1 MKKIIKKVLDR
12 HQDSQGN
19 MASESFR
26 DMLAVEIA
34 CNIAEEAKE
43 NRLTIQMWKGYRPEN
58 ENQMEFIKDEVLNDE
73 FGTLRH
79 RVGIVEKEIQEIG
92 GNISR

>member
-12 HQDSQGN
+12 HQNSQGN

-43 NRLTIQMWKGYRPEN
+43 NRLTIQMWKGYKQPVDV
-58 ENQMEFIKDEVLNDE
+58 NQMELFEDKNADKV
-73 FGTLRH
+73 
-79 RVGIVEKEIQEIG
+79 
-92 GNISR
+92 

>member
-12 HQDSQGN
+12 HQNSQGN

-43 NRLTIQMWKGYRPEN
+43 NRLTIQMWKGYKPEN
-58 ENQMEFIKDEVLNDE
+58 ENQMELFEDK
-73 FGTLRH
+73 
-79 RVGIVEKEIQEIG
+79 
-92 GNISR
+92 